1 MVKMNE
7 IISILMKRDNLTKE
21 EATNIYQE
29 AKARIDE
36 AIANDSIFEVEDIMM
51 EEFGLEMDYIFDI
64 I

>member
-1 MVKMNE
+1 MNK

>member
-1 MVKMNE
+1 MNE
-7 IISILMKRDNLTKE
+7 IISILMKRDNLTRE
-21 EATNIYQE
+21 EATNVYQE

-36 AIANDSIFEVEDIMM
+36 AIANDSVFEVEDIMM

>member
-1 MVKMNE
+1 MNE

>member
-1 MVKMNE
+1 
-7 IISILMKRDNLTKE
+7 MKRDNLTKE

>member
-1 MVKMNE
+1 MNK
-7 IISILMKRDNLTKE
+7 IINILMKQDNLTKE

-29 AKARIDE
+29 AKVRINE
-36 AIANDSIFEVEDIMM
+36 AIANDNIFEVEDIMI